1 MLLLKALLLVV
12 IHLIAGILAMTAVA
26 AKQNQDQTILQLG
39 YGNVQRK
46 RTN

>member
-1 MLLLKALLLVV
+1 MLLLKALLLAV
-12 IHLIAGILAMTAVA
+12 IHLIVGILAMTVVV
-26 AKQNQDQTILQLG
+26 AKQNQDQTILQLE